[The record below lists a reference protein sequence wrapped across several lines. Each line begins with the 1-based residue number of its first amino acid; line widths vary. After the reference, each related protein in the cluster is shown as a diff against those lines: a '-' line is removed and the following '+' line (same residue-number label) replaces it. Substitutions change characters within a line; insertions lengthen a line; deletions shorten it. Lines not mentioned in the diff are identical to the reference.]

1 MKVMVTVMM
10 MTTVMIMMMMM
21 MRAGQ
26 WMHLEILL
34 NLETGNVTDS
44 FYFGA
49 P

>member
-10 MTTVMIMMMMM
+10 MTTVMMMMM

>member
-10 MTTVMIMMMMM
+10 MTTGMIMMMM

>member
-21 MRAGQ
+21 RAGQ
-26 WMHLEILL
+26 WMYLEILL

-44 FYFGA
+44 FYLGA

>member
-10 MTTVMIMMMMM
+10 MTTVMIMMMM

>member
-10 MTTVMIMMMMM
+10 MKTVMITMMM

-26 WMHLEILL
+26 WMLLEILL

>member
-1 MKVMVTVMM
+1 MKVMVTVTM
-10 MTTVMIMMMMM
+10 MTTVMIMMMM